1 MSNETETVATEAAP
15 KTTRKAPV
23 KKVAKAVA
31 KSAANKETK
40 VAAKKA
46 PVKKA
51 AAAKAAPAETVPS
64 GLTKRQHKV
73 LTALA
78 SGKELSRNELA
89 DATGMNKG
97 WSKLLGAST
106 HEEAGDGSLEGLGY
120 IKSAR
125 YEGSRSVVYAITAAG
140 KKALAAK

>member
-1 MSNETETVATEAAP
+1 MSNETETVATETAP
-15 KTTRKAPV
+15 RTRKPL

-31 KSAANKETK
+31 KSAAVKETAK
-40 VAAKKA
+40 VATKKA